1 MIRRLSLLFA
11 LVLFSALPATL
22 AAQALQSPTE
32 IEAAT
37 RQLAAEMRCPVCQG
51 VSIQDS
57 PTELAQ
63 EMKSVIR
70 QRLQDGESPAEV
82 KAYFVE
88 RYGEWI
94 LLRPEAH
101 GFNLVVYILPV
112 IGLLLGGGLV
122 FTTVRKWTRPAD
134 ADEPLAAVTGNR
146 DDAELED

>member
-1 MIRRLSLLFA
+1 MIRRLSLLFVLA
-11 LVLFSALPATL
+11 LFTAAPATL
-22 AAQALQSPTE
+22 AAQQLRNDAE

-82 KAYFVE
+82 KAYFVD

-101 GFNLVVYILPV
+101 GFNLVVYILPIV
-112 IGLLLGGGLV
+112 GLLLGGGLV
-122 FTTVRKWTRPAD
+122 FRTVQKWTRPAD
-134 ADEPLAAVTGNR
+134 ANDPLVATR
-146 DDAELED
+146 DPALED

>member
-1 MIRRLSLLFA
+1 MIRRLSLLFVIA
-11 LVLFSALPATL
+11 LFTAAPATL
-22 AAQALQSPTE
+22 AAQQLRNDAE
-32 IEAAT
+32 IEAT
-37 RQLAAEMRCPVCQG
+37 TKQLAAEMRCPVCQG

-82 KAYFVE
+82 KAYFVD

-101 GFNLVVYILPV
+101 GFNLVVYILPIV
-112 IGLLLGGGLV
+112 GLLLGGGLV
-122 FTTVRKWTRPAD
+122 FRTVQKWTRPAD
-134 ADEPLAAVTGNR
+134 ADDPLVATR
-146 DDAELED
+146 DPALED

>member
-1 MIRRLSLLFA
+1 MTRYLMLLLA
-11 LVLFSALPATL
+11 GLVLAAVPARA
-22 AAQALQSPTE
+22 AAQPLQTDTE

-37 RQLAAEMRCPVCQG
+37 RQLASEMRCPVCQG

-70 QRLQDGESPAEV
+70 QRLQEGESPAEV
-82 KAYFVE
+82 QAYFVD

-94 LLRPEAH
+94 LLRPEAQ

-112 IGLLLGGGLV
+112 LGLLVGGGLV
-122 FTTVRKWTRPAD
+122 FRTVRKWTAPAD
-134 ADEPLAAVTGNR
+134 EQALAAAGR
-146 DDAELED
+146 RADGAED